1 MRMSRIWERYYIQ
14 STIKTNNQIMTDI
27 KIIKRN
33 LNVDTSLRDSSS
45 PYRVKFDR
53 STDFKTLRVVCN
65 GGRETQVYET
75 ASSNLPS
82 DKDSIYFLADKS
94 GDSFNIRWRG
104 EAAAFMK
111 RVDR

>member
-1 MRMSRIWERYYIQ
+1 
-14 STIKTNNQIMTDI
+14 MTDT
-27 KIIKRN
+27 KIVTRN
-33 LNVDTSLRDSSS
+33 LNFDASSRDSSS
-45 PYRVKFDR
+45 PYRVKFGK

-94 GDSFNIRWRG
+94 GDSFIVRWRG

-111 RVDR
+111 RVDW

>member
-1 MRMSRIWERYYIQ
+1 MAD
-14 STIKTNNQIMTDI
+14 IKTVT
-27 KIIKRN
+27 RN
-33 LNVDTSLRDSSS
+33 LNFDTSSRDSSS
-45 PYRVKFDR
+45 PYRVKFGK

-65 GGRETQVYET
+65 SGLETQVFET

-104 EAAAFMK
+104 EATSFMK
-111 RVDR
+111 RVD